1 MNPVIVANLWI
12 GAEHLDE
19 EIAVL
24 NGYEVFPPVEK
35 NGAGVIICDCSART
49 VEYSQPGENA

>member
-19 EIAVL
+19 DIAVL
-24 NGYEVFPPVEK
+24 NGCEVFRSVDK
-35 NGAGVIICDCSART
+35 IDAGVII
-49 VEYSQPGENA
+49 